1 MALPALDRLLG
12 EGPRM
17 SGVNIALRR
26 GAENDVYERLRQ
38 VPAVTSTVSKK
49 AMIESFEDQMAESM
63 RITVSIMLV
72 LASVLG
78 VGIVYNGAR
87 IALSERG
94 RELASLRVLGFSRAE
109 VARLL
114 LGEQAVITLAGLPI
128 GILTGY
134 GIALLMA
141 TAYNTELYRMPLVFE
156 TTTVLQSVLVILA
169 VAAAAALL
177 VRRKLDR
184 ADLISVLKSRE

>member
-1 MALPALDRLLG
+1 MALPELNRLLR
-12 EGPRM
+12 EGPRV
-17 SGVNIALRR
+17 SGVNIAIGR
-26 GAENDVYERLRQ
+26 GEENDVYDRLREL
-38 VPAVTSTVSKK
+38 PAVTSTVSRK
-49 AMIESFEDQMAESM
+49 AMIESLEDQMAEGM
-63 RITVSIMLV
+63 IITLGVMLV

-78 VGIVYNGAR
+78 VGVIYNGAR

-114 LGEQAVITLAGLPI
+114 LGEQAIITFAGIPF
-128 GILTGY
+128 GVLTGY
-134 GIALLMA
+134 GIAVLISR
-141 TAYNTELYRMPLVFE
+141 AYDTELYRIPLVFE
-156 TTTVLQSVLVILA
+156 WTTAINSALVIVA
-169 VAAAAALL
+169 VATVAGLL

>member
-1 MALPALDRLLG
+1 
-12 EGPRM
+12 
-17 SGVNIALRR
+17 
-26 GAENDVYERLRQ
+26 
-38 VPAVTSTVSKK
+38 
-49 AMIESFEDQMAESM
+49 MAEGM
-63 RITVSIMLV
+63 IITLGVMLV

-78 VGIVYNGAR
+78 VGVIYNGAR

-114 LGEQAVITLAGLPI
+114 LGEQAIITFAGIPFGVLV
-128 GILTGY
+128 GY
-134 GIALLMA
+134 GIAVLISR
-141 TAYNTELYRMPLVFE
+141 AYDTELYRMPLVFE
-156 TTTVLQSVLVILA
+156 WSTAINSALVIVA
-169 VAAAAALL
+169 VATVAALL

>member
-1 MALPALDRLLG
+1 
-12 EGPRM
+12 M
-17 SGVNIALRR
+17 STI
-26 GAENDVYERLRQ
+26 
-38 VPAVTSTVSKK
+38 SKR
-49 AMIESFEDQMAESM
+49 AMIESFEDQMSEGLIISLG
-63 RITVSIMLV
+63 VMLV

-78 VGIVYNGAR
+78 VGVIYNGAR

-114 LGEQAVITLAGLPI
+114 LGEQAVVTAIGIPF

-134 GIALLMA
+134 GIALMMSR
-141 TAYNTELYRMPLVFE
+141 AYDTELYRMPLVFVG
-156 TTTVLQSVLVILA
+156 TTVLKSTLVI
-169 VAAAAALL
+169 VAIATAAALL